1 MIKRFQDD
9 SMIVTGGVGNNKG
22 VKKFDSGKQVCEFGV
37 AADYKDGT
45 TVWCN
50 VKAWGYL
57 ADTAARIRKSDQVIV
72 TGRYE
77 ERKTDDGKIFKAC
90 IADAIIG
97 AAPAGEAYDTQ
108 PEQMPTSTGG
118 DDDELPF

>member
-1 MIKRFQDD
+1 MLKRFQDNT
-9 SMIVTGGVGNNKG
+9 MIVSGGVGNNKG
-22 VKKFDSGKQVCEFGV
+22 VKQFDGGKQVCEFGV
-37 AADYKDGT
+37 AADYKDGGT
-45 TVWCN
+45 IWCN

-57 ADTAARIRKSDQVIV
+57 ADTAARIRKGDQVIV

-77 ERKTDDGKIFKAC
+77 EREKDGKVFKAC

-108 PEQMPTSTGG
+108 PEQVPVLTGG
-118 DDDELPF
+118 DNDEMPF